1 VTYLASARKYL
12 YVGAIILSVSGAIAV
27 YLNFQGVK
35 CLSDLALVDR
45 SVLMPAQLEEMER
58 NCSIVTNSY
67 VYSVYG
73 VIAGIVLIVIGFMR
87 KRRKGNV
94 S

>member
-1 VTYLASARKYL
+1 MASARRYT
-12 YVGAIILSVSGAIAV
+12 YTGAIILAISGAIAI
-27 YLNFQGVK
+27 YFNFQGVR

-45 SVLMPAQLEEMER
+45 SITAPGHLQEMER

-67 VYSVYG
+67 VYSIYG
-73 VIAGIVLIVIGFMR
+73 AVAGIVLVVVGLV
-87 KRRKGNV
+87 KKGKGNV